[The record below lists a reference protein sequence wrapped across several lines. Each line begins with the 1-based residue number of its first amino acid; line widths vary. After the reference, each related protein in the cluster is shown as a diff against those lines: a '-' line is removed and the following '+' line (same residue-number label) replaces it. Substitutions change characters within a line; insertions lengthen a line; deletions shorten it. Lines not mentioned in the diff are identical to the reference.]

1 MTVGEHIYK
10 SDYIYET
17 CHITPVKKGGR
28 SWVRP
33 HTYSVYLSG
42 ACMATTTAMVQ
53 FRQVD
58 SQSWLAGV
66 ASAIVLWPP

>member
-10 SDYIYET
+10 SDYILKHVT
-17 CHITPVKKGGR
+17 LLLSKKGAELD
-28 SWVRP
+28 P
-33 HTYSVYLSG
+33 PTYSVYLSG